1 MMVDTEMLSGD
12 VAIVT
17 GAAQGN
23 GRAIAIG
30 LAAYGAKVICG
41 DVDAAGA
48 EETAAMIRDNG
59 GEALAVVSDVRDR
72 QSCDHIVSE
81 AERAYGG
88 LSILINNAGVLPR
101 GDIETPDF
109 DERWD
114 WAFDV
119 NVNGVKNMT
128 LAALEPLK
136 KTRGRIVNMGSIQS
150 LVAVPNSAAYSATK
164 GAIAQLTKALALE
177 LTAHDIRV
185 NAIAPGIIATEMSA
199 VTRSEPERL
208 AKFLTHVPMGRVG
221 QPGELV
227 GPVVFLVSP
236 MSSYVTG
243 IVLPIDGGYV
253 AM

>member
-1 MMVDTEMLSGD
+1 MNPTEMLTGD

-23 GRAIAIG
+23 GRAIALG
-30 LAAYGAKVICG
+30 LAAQGARVVCG
-41 DVDAAGA
+41 DVDLDGATDTATLISEAGG
-48 EETAAMIRDNG
+48 D
-59 GEALAVVSDVRDR
+59 ALAIKADVRDR
-72 QSCDHIVSE
+72 KSCDHLV
-81 AERAYGG
+81 AQAADRFGG
-88 LSILINNAGVLPR
+88 VSILINNAGVLPR

-109 DERWD
+109 DQRWD

-128 LAALEPLK
+128 LAALDALK
-136 KTRGRIVNMGSIQS
+136 TSKGRIVNVGSIQS
-150 LVAVPNSAAYSATK
+150 LVAIPNSAAYSATK

-177 LTAHDIRV
+177 LIAHDIRV
-185 NAIAPGIIATEMSA
+185 NAIAPGIIATAMSA
-199 VTRSEPERL
+199 VTRSDADKL
-208 AKFLTHVPMGRVG
+208 GKFLTRVPMGRVG
-221 QPGELV
+221 QPDELV

-243 IVLPIDGGYV
+243 VILPIDGGYV